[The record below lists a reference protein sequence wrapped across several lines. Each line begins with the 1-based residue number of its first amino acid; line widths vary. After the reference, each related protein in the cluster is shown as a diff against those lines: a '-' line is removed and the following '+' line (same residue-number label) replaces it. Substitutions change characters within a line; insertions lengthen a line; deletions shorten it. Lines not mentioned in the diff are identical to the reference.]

1 MTWERWDWVY
11 FFQNM
16 ELGQAVVNVVMELS
30 VPQSEGN
37 SNVFNTCVHKLF
49 KKDYTSWIT

>member
-1 MTWERWDWVY
+1 MGAIWDWVY